1 MLTQD
6 DASWIKSNR
15 AEVTEGRTETI
26 TLVRAVSGGNDPYT
40 NEPIDTEASESASV
54 VWKELSTVANGERDV
69 INGVELQTGDVQ
81 VTFDSEINLSD
92 VIRLEHA
99 GIKFEIV
106 TIDEKGIGTV
116 NRRECVARRLT

>member
-26 TLVRAVSGGNDPYT
+26 TLVRAVDGGNDPYT
-40 NEPIDTEASESASV
+40 NEPINTEASESVAV

-69 INGVELQTGDVQ
+69 VNGEELQNGDVQ
-81 VTFDSEINLSD
+81 VTFDSAVELANL
-92 VIRLEHA
+92 IRVEKT
-99 GIKFEIV
+99 GIKYEIV
-106 TIDEKGIGTV
+106 TVDEKGIGAV
-116 NRRECVARRLT
+116 NRLECIARRLT